1 MLLNCESQFSTYHVI
16 TNKATAV
23 SCTTITRPPQ
33 SSAGVGE
40 SPEMLKN
47 LMPTWIIC
55 LHFLG
60 VWNWWKRSYV
70 SHTIV
75 GWLVTAAVN
84 EHRAQ
89 LRCAYNQTM
98 WFRGCQPSD
107 LSPSAASSASHCSP
121 GKKSCWCGR
130 SRRPRSRSGGPFGAL
145 SSGRPPSCCRSATH
159 KGRWEPRRGWGWG
172 PATSL
177 MPGQEP
183 LGTGA
188 TVLRSNVCAQATWK
202 MFWVFFFLP
211 LVSIIL
217 SFSEAQPGYVHW
229 VTGRGMDVVW
239 RLDWKY
245 NSHFTR
251 LCPAVSRCH
260 SHPLPSNCLMALATV
275 LALYLQQ
282 HSAMNGSQNRC
293 DFSSV
298 GPHLFFNNLPCI
310 CHCPEVQH
318 ELPARQEE
326 DATQSCHPRYVW
338 EKVSVW
344 KGRREAKCAGHPLPW
359 HGGGL
364 VLLHVIC
371 LSCLC
376 SGTLILLLP
385 SPCACSEPGPAHGAG
400 THETQG

>member
-33 SSAGVGE
+33 SSAGDGE

-107 LSPSAASSASHCSP
+107 LSPSAASLASHCSP

-202 MFWVFFFLP
+202 MFWVFFFCHWFQSFFHFLR
-211 LVSIIL
+211 L
-217 SFSEAQPGYVHW
+217 SL
-229 VTGRGMDVVW
+229 GMFTESRAEVW
-239 RLDWKY
+239 MLFDDWTE
-245 NSHFTR
+245 NTIHTS
-251 LCPAVSRCH
+251 LGSALLSPAVTH
-260 SHPLPSNCLMALATV
+260 ILCLQTV
-275 LALYLQQ
+275 SWL
-282 HSAMNGSQNRC
+282 
-293 DFSSV
+293 
-298 GPHLFFNNLPCI
+298 
-310 CHCPEVQH
+310 
-318 ELPARQEE
+318 
-326 DATQSCHPRYVW
+326 
-338 EKVSVW
+338 
-344 KGRREAKCAGHPLPW
+344 
-359 HGGGL
+359 
-364 VLLHVIC
+364 
-371 LSCLC
+371 
-376 SGTLILLLP
+376 
-385 SPCACSEPGPAHGAG
+385 
-400 THETQG
+400 

>member
-202 MFWVFFFLP
+202 MFWVFFFFATGFNHSFIFWGSAWVCSLNHGQRYGCCLTIRLKIQFTLHSALPCCLP
-211 LVSIIL
+211 LSLTSSAFKL
-217 SFSEAQPGYVHW
+217 S
-229 VTGRGMDVVW
+229 RG
-239 RLDWKY
+239 
-245 NSHFTR
+245 
-251 LCPAVSRCH
+251 C
-260 SHPLPSNCLMALATV
+260 SNCLGPLLTTALCHEWQSKQV
-275 LALYLQQ
+275 WLQ
-282 HSAMNGSQNRC
+282 
-293 DFSSV
+293 
-298 GPHLFFNNLPCI
+298 
-310 CHCPEVQH
+310 
-318 ELPARQEE
+318 
-326 DATQSCHPRYVW
+326 
-338 EKVSVW
+338 
-344 KGRREAKCAGHPLPW
+344 
-359 HGGGL
+359 
-364 VLLHVIC
+364 
-371 LSCLC
+371 LC
-376 SGTLILLLP
+376 WAP
-385 SPCACSEPGPAHGAG
+385 SFL
-400 THETQG
+400 